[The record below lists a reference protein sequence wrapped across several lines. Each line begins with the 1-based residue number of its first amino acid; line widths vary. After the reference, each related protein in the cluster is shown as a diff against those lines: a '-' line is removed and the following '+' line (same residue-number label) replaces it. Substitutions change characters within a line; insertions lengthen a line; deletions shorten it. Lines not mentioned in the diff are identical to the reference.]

1 MSKKKQ
7 ESIDVIIV
15 GAGIAGCV
23 LAFHLA
29 NANLKVTV
37 FERNT
42 RDNIGQDWSDSVEKK
57 AFSFAGIPPPKGEEK
72 KADRDHL
79 AIISPDFGKIVHLG
93 FYDYWITDRML
104 FQKRLLK
111 MAEKAGAIF
120 KFNTEITEPIGKGQW
135 VVGVKKKD
143 GKTFNARII
152 VDCSGRERILGNN
165 IEILDMN
172 LPLEKSEQ
180 VDAHRELHQIEPNE
194 INWDKYKIEKDILYY
209 RYGYEGGYSWLN
221 FESENTID
229 IGAGVGMGVSDRKAK
244 AIVNEFVNTNNQI
257 ETEKIRGGGDTISVR
272 RPISLAWYGF
282 MLCGEAACITSPM
295 NGCGVGS
302 AMISAKIAA
311 EVISQALLRKETSVD
326 RLWEYQVRF
335 MEERGRDLAALDAM
349 RRGFQKFSQEEASFL
364 INKGIITKTDL
375 ENIIH
380 VKYKKIGI
388 FKIISSLIKGISNIQ
403 IMLRMRKVT
412 SVSNKI
418 FKHYKK
424 LPKEYDSR
432 KCYDWM
438 LGHMYLIKEIDEN
451 S

>member
-29 NANLKVTV
+29 NAKLKVIV
-37 FERNT
+37 FER
-42 RDNIGQDWSDSVEKK
+42 DSKEKIGHDWSDSVEKK
-57 AFSFAGIPPPKGEEK
+57 AFSFAGIPPPKGNEK
-72 KADRDHL
+72 KEDRDHL

-93 FYDYWITDRML
+93 FYDYWITDRVL
-104 FQKRLLK
+104 FRNRLLE
-111 MAEKAGAIF
+111 MAEKAGASF
-120 KFNTEITEPIGKGQW
+120 QFNTEITEPIGKGQW
-135 VVGVKKKD
+135 VIGVKKED
-143 GKTFNARII
+143 GKTVNARIV

-180 VDAHRELHQIEPNE
+180 VDAHRELHQIELSE
-194 INWDKYKIEKDILYY
+194 LNWDKYKIEKDVLYY

-221 FESENTID
+221 FEAENKLD
-229 IGAGVGMGVSDRKAK
+229 VGAGVGMGVSDRKAK
-244 AIVNEFVNTNNQI
+244 AIVNEFVNTNSQI
-257 ETEKIRGGGDTISVR
+257 KQEKIRGGGDTISVR
-272 RPISLAWYGF
+272 RPITLVWYGF
-282 MLCGEAACITSPM
+282 MLCGEAACATSPM

-311 EVISQALLRKETSVD
+311 EVISKALLRKETSVD
-326 RLWEYQVRF
+326 RLWEYQVKF
-335 MEERGRDLAALDAM
+335 MEERGRELAALDAL
-349 RRGFQKFSQEEASFL
+349 RRGFQKFTMEEASFL

-380 VKYKKIGI
+380 VKYKKITL
-388 FKIISSLIKGISNIQ
+388 FKMIASLFKGISNIRL
-403 IMLRMRKVT
+403 MLQMRKVT
-412 SVSNKI
+412 TASNRI

-424 LPKEYDSR
+424 MPKEYDSR
-432 KCYDWM
+432 KYYDWM
-438 LGHMYLIKEIDEN
+438 LGHMYLFKEIDGN